1 MISGGY
7 FLFCRKRVRG
17 SIELYQ
23 ALFPGRGN
31 VFYLYCVW
39 RQFTDFASGYCDRL
53 SLETGEKVEYL
64 EEGREYLEKAL
75 LGGTGGIILI
85 SHLGNWEI
93 IARIAKRR
101 GVKLLLL
108 MGEQESKQVARMQKE
123 DMRAEGINVMVSSPV
138 IESRFAG
145 LEAVEFLKGGGL
157 VAIAGD
163 LGWTDSN
170 RGVMVNLFGRKAM
183 LPAAPHLL
191 AVYSGAP
198 LFTLFTYR
206 ISRNKYLISILPPRW
221 METSI
226 KGRNAAVQESA
237 QEYALDLEKAVMR
250 FPYQWHVF
258 EPLLGLDPERKY
270 GK

>member
-1 MISGGY
+1 MIAGGY
-7 FLFCRKRVRG
+7 FLFCRERVRD
-17 SIELYQ
+17 SMKLYQ
-23 ALFPGRGN
+23 ALFPGRGR
-31 VFYLYCVW
+31 VFCLYCVW
-39 RQFTDFASGYCDRL
+39 RQFADFASSYCDRL
-53 SLETGEKVEYL
+53 SLETGEKVEFV
-64 EEGREYLEKAL
+64 EEGREHLENAL

-93 IARIAKRR
+93 IARIAKRK

-108 MGEQESKQVARMQKE
+108 MGEQESKQVSRMQKE
-123 DMRAEGINVMVSSPV
+123 DMRAEGINVVVPSPA

-163 LGWTDSN
+163 LGWKNSN
-170 RGVMVNLFGRKAM
+170 RGVMVNLFGRKAV

-191 AVYSGAP
+191 GLYSGAP
-198 LFTLFTYR
+198 LFTLFAYR
-206 ISRNKYLISILPPRW
+206 ISRNKYLVSISPPRW
-221 METSI
+221 VEDPI
-226 KGRNAAVQESA
+226 KGRNVAIQESA
-237 QEYALDLEKAVMR
+237 QKYARDLEKAVRR

-258 EPLLGLDPERKY
+258 EPLFVADPERKR